1 MIDKICYM
9 VYKLINLLLWILG
22 GLTCIVFTAV
32 VIISPYL
39 CIRYG
44 YEASLKNSIIATVVF
59 WGLIGLALI
68 IDEAYTRG
76 RDFKQKSN
84 KEQ

>member
-1 MIDKICYM
+1 MIDKICYV

-22 GLTCIVFTAV
+22 GLTCIVITAV

-44 YEASLKNSIIATVVF
+44 CEVSLKNSIIATVVF
-59 WGLIGLALI
+59 WGLIGLAFI

-76 RDFKQKSN
+76 RDFKQK
-84 KEQ
+84 K